1 VKDFIGRDVKPGT
14 IASMVTQLEAWCD
27 NCGDTMRSMETEIT
41 RANKMKEDRIEHRK
55 RMEEEVST
63 LSDTMKNEYT
73 YEMRH
78 VIDM

>member
-55 RMEEEVST
+55 RLEEEVST
-63 LSDTMKNEYT
+63 LAYTMKNEYRDET
-73 YEMRH
+73 CHRY
-78 VIDM
+78 VK